1 MSKRPGVPTPRVR
14 TVDGPYAHGP
24 LSWWSWRPGIQPRNA
39 LLLGVPLT
47 LVTLLMVLLGAFTLI
62 AGIEDSMSP
71 PLRVPGTVLRHDAGT
86 KISAPQLTIALRG
99 PKGIPGTV
107 TFAVAQSTFQQVT
120 IKAPVIVSYSQRLHF
135 AYALDYAGRQYVLPG
150 TSAAGNPPGSLA
162 LLLVGLLLLPYPA
175 LLTHWGWQ
183 DLLIERY
190 QRAKLVRMTARV
202 VDKRAATRTRA
213 ARPGLA
219 GRGSRPWYGLALLP
233 LDEHMVQRVSTFSV
247 SEEVWART
255 KMDTR
260 VNVTYSPHLRYMY
273 EVYREEE

>member
-1 MSKRPGVPTPRVR
+1 MSFDSLANQNNASSTIIY
-14 TVDGPYAHGP
+14 GPI
-24 LSWWSWRPGIQPRNA
+24 SWWSWRPGIQPRNA

-47 LVTLLMVLLGAFTLI
+47 LITLFIVLLGLLTLI

-71 PLRVPGTVLRHDAGT
+71 PLRVPGTILSHSEGT
-86 KISAPQLTIALRG
+86 KISSPQLTIALRG
-99 PKGIPGTV
+99 PKSIPNTV
-107 TFAVAQSTFQQVT
+107 TLAVSESTFQQVT

-135 AYALDYAGRQYVLPG
+135 AYELEYAGRHSLLPG
-150 TSAAGNPPGSLA
+150 TTVAGNPPGSLA

-190 QRAKLVRMTARV
+190 HRAKLTRMTARV
-202 VDKRAATRTRA
+202 VDKRATTKTRKA
-213 ARPGLA
+213 HPGFT

-233 LDEHMVQRVSTFSV
+233 LDKEGAEHVHTFSV

-255 KMDTR
+255 QANTLVK
-260 VNVTYSPHLRYMY
+260 VTYSPHLRYIY
-273 EVYREEE
+273 EVHKEEE